1 MKNELIG
8 GFALAFWHYQLY
20 SYVFYVWAPDKKRER
35 NKNIWRE
42 RNKKL
47 IKLKKIIFSDNIK

>member
-20 SYVFYVWAPDKKRER
+20 SYMFYVWAPDKKRER
-35 NKNIWRE
+35 NKNI
-42 RNKKL
+42 
-47 IKLKKIIFSDNIK
+47 